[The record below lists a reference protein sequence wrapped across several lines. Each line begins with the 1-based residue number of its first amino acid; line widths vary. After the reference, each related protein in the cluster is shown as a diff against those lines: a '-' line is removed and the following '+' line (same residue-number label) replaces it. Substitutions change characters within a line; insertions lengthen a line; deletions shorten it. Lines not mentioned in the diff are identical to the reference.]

1 MSGGPHRRSTSRRK
15 ASPQLGGTGRLADDL
30 YLMSHHEVSG
40 KPHLHPRAIG
50 LGLAGALLAEL
61 VLLGK
66 LCIRPGVV
74 IVADPT
80 PPAEELASLVLG
92 LVQNEREQ
100 HTAQVWLLY
109 LARTATEDV
118 AQRLAKSGYLA
129 RVSAR
134 RPWSSERWAPVD
146 PDCAFTPLVRILPAL
161 DSSRPLTADGTAL
174 AGLAAACGL
183 SPRMLLYA
191 PPKATRRN
199 LDEVVAQLGPDLRHL
214 IAETQAAVDS
224 ALLSHR
230 V

>member
-1 MSGGPHRRSTSRRK
+1 MSGGLYRRASR
-15 ASPQLGGTGRLADDL
+15 SNVVPQLSGTGRLADDL

-50 LGLAGALLAEL
+50 LGLAGALMAEL
-61 VLLGK
+61 VWMGK
-66 LCIRPGVV
+66 ICVRPDAVV
-74 IVADPT
+74 VADPT

-92 LVQNEREQ
+92 LLQSEREQ
-100 HTAQVWLLY
+100 HLAQVWLLY
-109 LARTATEDV
+109 LARTATADV
-118 AQRLAKSGYLA
+118 AQRLAKSGYLT

-134 RPWSSERWAPVD
+134 RPWASERWAPVD
-146 PDCAFTPLVRILPAL
+146 PDCAFAPLARILPVL
-161 DSSRPLTADGTAL
+161 DSSRPLTTEGAAL
-174 AGLAAACGL
+174 AGLAVACGL

-191 PPKATRRN
+191 PPKPARRN
-199 LDEVVAQLGPDLRHL
+199 LDEVVAGLVPALRHL